1 MAMQQMMD
9 NPSKQAIKKTNTNH
23 QTLSQYYKSPPKI
36 FQIKLLSRAAFE
48 YLYFDKFRITFGET
62 C

>member
-1 MAMQQMMD
+1 MTMQQMMD

-48 YLYFDKFRITFGET
+48 YLPFSET
-62 C
+62 G